1 MFRIARN
8 SASGLFKTHVTRIG
22 LLSTRD
28 RLQRSRSGQFQT
40 ILRALFESEWT
51 AVGVKRIADAIAFH
65 QWQIIGKQS
74 KEAVENMD
82 ASVVQ
87 IFKNPNPMQTYLEFI
102 EELVWFWIPLG
113 NAFIWKRKSLVA
125 GQPMQLWNLRPDRIE
140 IVPDPE
146 LGIKEFRYN
155 AGGMNPIVF
164 PRDEVIQIKFPNPK
178 HPFWGIGPIELSPR
192 IYEMDIAAA
201 DYAFRFF
208 ENDATPGGTLETDQ
222 HLSDDSWNRL
232 KEEWQE
238 GHEGFKRAHRL
249 GILEDGL
256 KFKSNNMGP
265 REAQFLETR
274 KQTREGILAL
284 LGVPPL
290 EAGIPEGS
298 NRATAFVQ
306 KWLFQRNTIGPLLK
320 RLEMKLTLIAELFG
334 PFEFKFE
341 ELIQED
347 NLEDTQIAGGYF
359 AIGAITPN
367 EIRVIYAGLPKIE
380 GNPAMDMTYLPLGVI
395 GVGEE
400 RPMAAF
406 SLERPEDDPPGDDPP
421 PTPPVVTNGKHADW
435 KLQRPEDISFA
446 RPKGTPIQRRTLRH
460 YRIEQLHQTR
470 IMRRQIA
477 RFFRQQGE
485 NVRQR
490 FLGQKSIS
498 KAVGDLFDPIQ
509 DEKAWRVVTET
520 MFIAALQ
527 EEFTVTAKLFGFTPE
542 EAFEP
547 GNVRFDRR
555 RLKLASKVTRV
566 SLTTKAKLEAI
577 VAQGVE
583 LGLNPTAIANGAPDL
598 NYPGIRGTFENF
610 AQNRAQLIARTESAR
625 ALDQANTAV
634 YKGLGVLICDVIGC
648 EDNIIIPGQKWGC
661 NAQGVPIDEAEAI
674 EFHPNHKGAIV
685 PRVRK
690 TVDIMRVNAAMRLE
704 GLAQAAIH

>member
-1 MFRIARN
+1 M
-8 SASGLFKTHVTRIG
+8 
-22 LLSTRD
+22 
-28 RLQRSRSGQFQT
+28 QRSRSGQFQA

-65 QWQIIGKQS
+65 EWEILDKQT
-74 KEAVENMD
+74 KKPVENMD
-82 ASVVQ
+82 APVVQ

-113 NAFIWKRKSLVA
+113 NAFIWKRKSLVP
-125 GQPMQLWNLRPDRIE
+125 GVPMQLWVLRPDRIE

-146 LGIKEFRYN
+146 MGIKEFRYN
-155 AGGMNPIVF
+155 AGGLKPIVF
-164 PRDEVIQIKFPNPK
+164 PRDELIHIKFPNPK

-222 HLSDDSWNRL
+222 HLSDETWNRL
-232 KEEWQE
+232 TEEWQE
-238 GHEGFKRAHRL
+238 GHEGFKRAHKL
-249 GILEDGL
+249 AILEDGV

-265 REAQFLETR
+265 REAQFLDTR

-306 KWLFQRNTIGPLLK
+306 KWLFQRNTIAPLLM
-320 RLEMKLTLIAELFG
+320 RLQMKLTLIAELFG

-341 ELIQED
+341 EMVQED
-347 NLEDTQIAGGYF
+347 SEEDAGIATQYF
-359 AIGAITPN
+359 NIGSLTPN
-367 EIRVIYAGLPKIE
+367 EVRTIYQDLPRID
-380 GNPAMDMTYLPLGVI
+380 GNPAMDLTYLPLSMI
-395 GVGEE
+395 AVGEE
-400 RPMAAF
+400 RPVAAF
-406 SLERPEDDPPGDDPP
+406 SLEGPEDELPGDDPP
-421 PTPPVVTNGKHADW
+421 PTPPALTNGRVHGNG
-435 KLQRPEDISFA
+435 KLQRPEDISFR
-446 RPKGTPIQRRTLRH
+446 RPKGTPVQRRTLRLF
-460 YRIEQLHQTR
+460 RTEQLHQTR
-470 IMRRQIA
+470 IMRRDIA

-485 NVRQR
+485 IVRER
-490 FLGQKSIS
+490 FLGRKSIS
-498 KAVGDLFDPIQ
+498 KAVGDLFDPVA
-509 DEKAWRVVTET
+509 DEKAWRVVTVG
-520 MFIAALQ
+520 MFSNALQ
-527 EEFTVTAKLFGFTPE
+527 EEFTVTAKLFGFTPD

-566 SLTTKAKLEAI
+566 SLTTKTKLEAI

-634 YKGLGVLICDVIGC
+634 YKGLGVQVCDVIGC

-661 NAQGVPIDEAEAI
+661 NSQGVPIDEAEAI

-685 PRVRK
+685 PRLTK
-690 TVDIMRVNAAMRLE
+690 MAHIHAIIAALPAKGRE
-704 GLAQAAIH
+704 EKVGA